1 MYNTTQQQ
9 KEAIMVLNFQIDDFS
24 NPRYIVPAT
33 ALVTLS
39 MAVVIGIKVY
49 NLPFPNVVVAI
60 IGLIGLTSVL
70 LMVTGALTTR
80 QKRIC
85 AEAPK
90 KTPRRRPG
98 VITRRARD

>member
-1 MYNTTQQQ
+1 MALHF
-9 KEAIMVLNFQIDDFS
+9 EIDDFS

-33 ALVTLS
+33 ALVTL
-39 MAVVIGIKVY
+39 ALALVIGINAY

-60 IGLIGLTSVL
+60 IGLMGLTSVL
-70 LMVTGALTTR
+70 LIVTGALTTR

-98 VITRRARD
+98 VITLRARD

>member
-1 MYNTTQQQ
+1 M
-9 KEAIMVLNFQIDDFS
+9 ALNFQIDDFS

-33 ALVTLS
+33 ALVTL
-39 MAVVIGIKVY
+39 ALALVIGINAY

-60 IGLIGLTSVL
+60 IGLMGLTSVTL
-70 LMVTGALTTR
+70 LGIGALATR

-85 AEAPK
+85 SEAPK
-90 KTPRRRPG
+90 KTPRRRLG